1 MINVPF
7 PKRHRTS
14 TETKRIGRFRRRRG
28 VVLRVVVRRK
38 AFLLFLC
45 VCVYIS
51 REDDVAKK
59 VATTA
64 IKIDV
69 LIRRKKRKNKR
80 TKLKRKDERNPRHKK
95 TKTQILRA

>member
-14 TETKRIGRFRRRRG
+14 TETKRIGRFRRGRG
-28 VVLRVVVRRK
+28 VVLRIVVRRK

-45 VCVYIS
+45 VCVCIS

-59 VATTA
+59 SGNNGYKNRRFDT
-64 IKIDV
+64 
-69 LIRRKKRKNKR
+69 RRKKR
-80 TKLKRKDERNPRHKK
+80 EK
-95 TKTQILRA
+95 TKNRND

>member
-45 VCVYIS
+45 VCVCIS
-51 REDDVAKK
+51 RRGDDVAKK

-69 LIRRKKRKNKR
+69 LIRRKKQ
-80 TKLKRKDERNPRHKK
+80 KLKRKRRREIGIKKLRLKSYVHKRNV
-95 TKTQILRA
+95 